1 MHFLKSHILGCHS
14 YLLPCCYEYERA
26 VFSIFFLVSL
36 LYYTLENLHFQK
48 KHIRPF
54 LIHYACSPYCNFKL
68 PHKLQSN
75 HSKVLPLVGRRAVR
89 AILLNMHTK
98 EAQVNTI
105 DLFEGK
111 ERFGSI
117 WKGFCHLSTIY
128 KSIQF
133 IVQGRSTTFH
143 SD

>member
-1 MHFLKSHILGCHS
+1 MNMKEQYFL
-14 YLLPCCYEYERA
+14 
-26 VFSIFFLVSL
+26 FFFISL

-48 KHIRPF
+48 KHIKHF

-75 HSKVLPLVGRRAVR
+75 HRKVLPLVGRRAVR
-89 AILLNMHTK
+89 AILLNVHTK

-133 IVQGRSTTFH
+133 IVEGRSTTFH